1 MNKSKCGQNGLLHWQ
16 ITREEYERLD
26 ESYKN
31 CGIVF
36 FVKENKDSNT
46 GVIIRNGIQ
55 FAGGS
60 GGSGDVDWEWIQTF
74 ITNEIGK
81 EIDNLKEEL
90 NESMDTMK
98 QNIIDELKKYIDEKL
113 SNVVQSNEID
123 WLERVTQEE
132 YEALQEKKEEYL
144 YVIYP

>member
-55 FAGGS
+55 FAGGNGS
-60 GGSGDVDWEWIQTF
+60 SGDVDWEQIQYL
-74 ITNEIGK
+74 ITHTIGQQ
-81 EIDNLKEEL
+81 IDELKEEL
-90 NESMDTMK
+90 HNSMETMK
-98 QNIIDELKKYIDEKL
+98 NNIIEELKGYIDEQLK
-113 SNVVQSNEID
+113 NVVQSNQID
-123 WLERVTQEE
+123 WLERVTKEE
-132 YEALQEKKEEYL
+132 YEALEEKKEEYL